1 MSDAVKL
8 YQPPSKLDEKSL
20 KVAKKELNEK
30 DAKQVAADIEYIKNW
45 FAKETHIK
53 AKMDDEFI
61 LTFLR
66 ASKFSYT
73 KCQEKIER
81 FWRNRTSHPE
91 LFHGRNF
98 EDNSLM
104 MEIADLGY
112 SISLPNCNH
121 EGRRL
126 VIQVIIILITCC
138 CYF

>member
-73 KCQEKIER
+73 KCQEKIEN
-81 FWRNRTSHPE
+81 FWANRTSHPE
-91 LFHGRNF
+91 MFSGRNF
-98 EDNSLM
+98 NDDSLL
-104 MEIADLGY
+104 MEIADIGF
-112 SISLPNCNH
+112 ICPLPFLDD
-121 EGRRL
+121 EGRRII
-126 VIQVIIILITCC
+126 IQVFIIYLTV
-138 CYF
+138 